1 MRLLASPKHSAQIFL
16 FLLTSAS
23 LCLWAAD
30 MKPEEVVAKHL
41 DAIGTAE
48 ARKSVKSRVVQGAAT
63 YRIHS
68 GGSGAIDGKAV
79 VASEGGKS
87 NFLFKINT
95 NGYRGEQFICDGN
108 KTSVAGTYGDKTRSE
123 FGDFVL
129 AQNVV
134 LREPLLGGVWTAGW
148 PLLDVEAH
156 KAQIHYEGS
165 KKVDGRNLIALRYRP
180 KKGTDLDIM
189 LYFDPQTY
197 QHVMTVYKASQ
208 QTGLGEGEIATAR
221 KQPTRYEI
229 EERFS
234 DFQTVD
240 GLTLPSHYDLRYTE
254 EQESGFTKSVEWE
267 VRVTNLMN
275 NVSIDPRS
283 FEVR

>member
-1 MRLLASPKHSAQIFL
+1 
-16 FLLTSAS
+16 
-23 LCLWAAD
+23 
-30 MKPEEVVAKHL
+30 
-41 DAIGTAE
+41 
-48 ARKSVKSRVVQGAAT
+48 VQGLAT

-79 VASEGGKS
+79 VASDGGKT

-108 KTSVAGTYGDKTRSE
+108 KTSVAGTYSDKTRSE

-134 LREPLLGGVWTAGW
+134 LREPLLGGVWTSGW
-148 PLLDVEAH
+148 PLLDLAAH
-156 KAQIHYEGS
+156 QAQVQSEGI

-180 KKGTDLDIM
+180 KKGTDLGIT

-197 QHVMTVYKASQ
+197 QHVMTAYKASQ
-208 QTGLGEGEIATAR
+208 QTGLGEGELETAR

-240 GLTLPSHYDLRYTE
+240 GLTLPTHYDLRFTE

-267 VRVTNLMN
+267 VRATNISN
-275 NVSIDPRS
+275 NLTIDPRS
-283 FEVR
+283 FEVK

>member
-1 MRLLASPKHSAQIFL
+1 MQLLASPKHSAQIFL
-16 FLLTSAS
+16 LLTSAS
-23 LCLWAAD
+23 MCLWAAD

-41 DAIGTAE
+41 DAIGTAA
-48 ARKSVKSRVVQGAAT
+48 ARKSVKSRVVQGPAT

-108 KTSVAGTYGDKTRSE
+108 KTSVAGTYSDKTRSE

-134 LREPLLGGVWTAGW
+134 VREPLLGGVWTVGW

-189 LYFDPQTY
+189 LYFDPLTY
-197 QHVMTVYKASQ
+197 QHVMTAYKASQ
-208 QTGLGEGEIATAR
+208 QTGLGEGELETAR

-240 GLTLPSHYDLRYTE
+240 GLTLPSHYDLRFTV

-267 VRVTNLMN
+267 VRATNVMN

-283 FEVR
+283 FEVK

>member
-1 MRLLASPKHSAQIFL
+1 VQLLASRKQAAWILLFVLAFASTFL
-16 FLLTSAS
+16 
-23 LCLWAAD
+23 WGAD
-30 MKPEEVVAKHL
+30 MKPEEVIAKHL

-48 ARKSVKSRVVQGAAT
+48 ARKSVKSRVVQGSAT

-68 GGSGAIDGKAV
+68 GGSGAIDGKSV
-79 VASEGGKS
+79 IASEGGKS

-108 KTSVAGTYGDKTRSE
+108 KTSVAGTYADKTRSE

-134 LREPLLGGVWTAGW
+134 LREPLLAGVWTSGW
-148 PLLDVEAH
+148 PLLDIEAH
-156 KAQIHYEGS
+156 KAQVHSEGT

-197 QHVMTVYKASQ
+197 QHVMTAYKASQ

-240 GLTLPSHYDLRYTE
+240 GLTLPSHYDLRFTE

-267 VRVTNLMN
+267 VRATNISN
-275 NVSIDPRS
+275 NLTIDPRS
-283 FEVR
+283 FEVK